1 MHKTNRNAR
10 KYLARTPGIILSS
23 FILAIPTLKG
33 CREYWCD
40 WGWSL
45 KQKCVKCWLLH
56 CTAPWL
62 PSWLRAN
69 LRSQVHT
76 KHTKYGRVRS
86 SQIVLEQQIIGQLCL
101 TTEGMA
107 HLICF
112 RKSLPP
118 TFWTQVSIPKVLP
131 QRVWTLAWRYP
142 RPPLNIWTPK
152 WAFFM

>member
-1 MHKTNRNAR
+1 M
-10 KYLARTPGIILSS
+10 SS
-23 FILAIPTLKG
+23 VILAIPTLKG

-76 KHTKYGRVRS
+76 KHTKYGRVQS

-112 RKSLPP
+112 RKSQDWSRLDMRPHSSL
-118 TFWTQVSIPKVLP
+118 FWTFYQPLKNS
-131 QRVWTLAWRYP
+131 LASKNRGLGVVKKSSCS
-142 RPPLNIWTPK
+142 RLFLRRI
-152 WAFFM
+152 